1 MSLPRPAAGG
11 ESCKQDSFLYTV
23 PSRGNSPLRGAG
35 VARRVG
41 KKVVSLLDYTAPYRG
56 DILL

>member
-1 MSLPRPAAGG
+1 MVKSNYRTAAEG
-11 ESCKQDSFLYTV
+11 EHV
-23 PSRGNSPLRGAG
+23 AAASRGNNPLRGVGVAG